1 MTISD
6 IYSIDKRS
14 DIMSKVRQEGTKQE
28 LLIRRFLFSHGFRY
42 RKNDKRY
49 PGKPDIVLPKYRT
62 IIFVHGCFWHG
73 HENCK
78 ASKLPKTNT
87 NFWKKKISEN
97 IARDQKNIETL
108 REEGW
113 NVITIWQCEIKN
125 KNKRKERLEL
135 LLDKIINRR

>member
-28 LLIRRFLFSHGFRY
+28 LLIRRFLFSQGFRY

>member
-14 DIMSKVRQEGTKQE
+14 DIMSKVRQEGTKPE
-28 LLIRRFLFSHGFRY
+28 LLIRRFLFSQGFRY

-62 IIFVHGCFWHG
+62 MIFVHGCFWHG

-78 ASKLPKTNT
+78 AATLPKTNT
-87 NFWKKKISEN
+87 DFWKKKILEN

-125 KNKRKERLEL
+125 RNKRKERLEL
-135 LLDKIINRR
+135 LLEEIINRR

>member
-6 IYSIDKRS
+6 IYPIDKRS
-14 DIMSKVRQEGTKQE
+14 DIMSKVRQEGTKPE
-28 LLIRRFLFSHGFRY
+28 ILIRRFLFSHGFRY

-62 IIFVHGCFWHG
+62 MILVHGCFWHG

-78 ASKLPKTNT
+78 AATLPKTNT
-87 NFWKKKISEN
+87 DFWKKKISEN

-108 REEGW
+108 REDGW
-113 NVITIWQCEIKN
+113 NVITIWQCEIEN
-125 KNKRKERLEL
+125 RNKRKERREL
-135 LLDKIINRR
+135 LLKEITNRR

>member
-1 MTISD
+1 
-6 IYSIDKRS
+6 
-14 DIMSKVRQEGTKQE
+14 MSRIRAEETKPEETVRK
-28 LLIRRFLFSHGFRY
+28 FLFSHGFRY

-78 ASKLPKTNT
+78 AAELPKTNT
-87 NFWKKKISEN
+87 DFWKKKISEN

-108 REEGW
+108 RKEGW

-125 KNKRKERLEL
+125 KNKRNRRLEVL
-135 LLDKIINRR
+135 LKEITNRR

>member
-14 DIMSKVRQEGTKQE
+14 DIMSKVRQEGTKAE
-28 LLIRRFLFSHGFRY
+28 ILIRRFLFPHGFRY

-49 PGKPDIVLPKYRT
+49 PGKPDIVLPKYRM

-73 HENCK
+73 HVNCK
-78 ASKLPKTNT
+78 AAEPPKTNT
-87 NFWKKKISEN
+87 DFWKKKISEN

-108 REEGW
+108 RKEGW
-113 NVITIWQCEIKN
+113 NVITIWQCEIEI
-125 KNKRKERLEL
+125 KNKRKARLDL
-135 LLDKIINRR
+135 LLEEIINRR

>member
-14 DIMSKVRQEGTKQE
+14 DIMSKVRQEETKPE
-28 LLIRRFLFSHGFRY
+28 ILIRRFLFSHGFRY

-73 HENCK
+73 HVNCK
-78 ASKLPKTNT
+78 AATLPKTNID
-87 NFWKKKISEN
+87 FWKKKISDN
-97 IARDQKNIETL
+97 KVRDQKNIETL
-108 REEGW
+108 RKEGW

-135 LLDKIINRR
+135 LLKEITNRR

>member
-78 ASKLPKTNT
+78 AATLPKTNT
-87 NFWKKKISEN
+87 DFWKKKISEN

-125 KNKRKERLEL
+125 RNKRKERLEL
-135 LLDKIINRR
+135 LLEEIINRR

>member
-14 DIMSKVRQEGTKQE
+14 DIMSKVRQEGTKPE
-28 LLIRRFLFSHGFRY
+28 ILIRRFLFSHGFRY

-62 IIFVHGCFWHG
+62 MIFVHGCFWHG

-78 ASKLPKTNT
+78 AATLPKTNT
-87 NFWKKKISEN
+87 DFWKKKISEN
-97 IARDQKNIETL
+97 IARDQKNIEAL

-113 NVITIWQCEIKN
+113 NVITIWQCEIEN
-125 KNKRKERLEL
+125 RNKRKERLDL
-135 LLDKIINRR
+135 LLDEIINRR

>member
-1 MTISD
+1 MD
-6 IYSIDKRS
+6 IYSKKKRS
-14 DIMSKVRQEGTKQE
+14 DIMSRIPAEETKPEEIVRK
-28 LLIRRFLFSHGFRY
+28 FLFSHGFRY

-49 PGKPDIVLPKYRT
+49 LGKPDIVLSKYQT

-78 ASKLPKTNT
+78 AAELPKTNIA
-87 NFWKKKISEN
+87 FWKKKISDN
-97 IARDQKNIETL
+97 KVRDQKNIETL
-108 REEGW
+108 RKEGW

-135 LLDKIINRR
+135 LLKEITNRR

>member
-14 DIMSKVRQEGTKQE
+14 DIMSKVRQEGTKPE
-28 LLIRRFLFSHGFRY
+28 ILIRRFLFSHGFRY

-78 ASKLPKTNT
+78 AATLPKTNT
-87 NFWKKKISEN
+87 DFWKKKISEN

-113 NVITIWQCEIKN
+113 NVITIWQCEIEN
-125 KNKRKERLEL
+125 RNKRKERLDL